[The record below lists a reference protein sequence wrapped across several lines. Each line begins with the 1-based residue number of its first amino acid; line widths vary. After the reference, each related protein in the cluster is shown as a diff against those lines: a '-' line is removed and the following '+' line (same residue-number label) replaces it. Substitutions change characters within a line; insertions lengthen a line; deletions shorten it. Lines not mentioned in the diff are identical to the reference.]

1 MNREYTQSLL
11 IFRRDSKRK
20 IQKSK
25 IFKLADSCMFRS
37 LRNKKSMLKRI
48 SNSTAVYLTIIL
60 ILGLTI
66 SSASSNGAFVQPD
79 EEISIKSDNNRLQIL
94 NQFNDSFLNR
104 PILDISKD
112 VNDTEINPDASEW
125 IFVNITIKNIGN
137 LTAYNLTTVD
147 PSFSDWAISS
157 LNLTT
162 QNYVIVEPNATIYYN
177 YYFKPLDEGSF
188 TLEPTTIVYYNI
200 TEEEFQGQSQRFTI
214 VAITPLNIVVLD
226 KTLWLNILYYSLA
239 IVAGIG
245 ALVLVDYFVFKRP
258 REASKKKEKE
268 RTKKGTATQKSKKQ
282 VKRKT
287 KKRR

>member
-1 MNREYTQSLL
+1 
-11 IFRRDSKRK
+11 
-20 IQKSK
+20 
-25 IFKLADSCMFRS
+25 
-37 LRNKKSMLKRI
+37 MLKRI
-48 SNSTAVYLTIIL
+48 FNSTAVYLTIIL

-66 SSASSNGAFVQPD
+66 SSASSNGVALQNV
-79 EEISIKSDNNRLQIL
+79 EISTITTENNISPIF
-94 NQFNDSFLNR
+94 NQVNDSFLNR

-112 VNDTEINPDASEW
+112 VNDTEINPDNNEW

-177 YYFKPLDEGSF
+177 YYFKPIEEGNF
-188 TLEPTTIVYYNI
+188 TLEPTTIEYYNI
-200 TEEEFQGQSQRFTI
+200 TEEEFHAQSQRFVI
-214 VAITPLNIVVLD
+214 ISIKPQNVVVLD
-226 KTLWLNILYYSLA
+226 KKLWLNILYYSLA
-239 IVAGIG
+239 IAAGIG
-245 ALVLVDYFVFKRP
+245 ALVLGDYLLFKRP
-258 REASKKKEKE
+258 QEVRKKKEKE
-268 RTKKGTATQKSKKQ
+268 KTKTGATAQKSKKQ